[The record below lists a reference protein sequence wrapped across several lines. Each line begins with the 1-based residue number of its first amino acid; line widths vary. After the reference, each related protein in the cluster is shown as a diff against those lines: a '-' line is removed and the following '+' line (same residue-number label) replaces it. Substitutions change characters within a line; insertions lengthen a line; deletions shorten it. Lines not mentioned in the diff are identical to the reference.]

1 ALNRLIARQYPAT
14 PALNVQYHYDMTAN
28 GNKGVGRLTAVQDAS
43 GVLGYQY
50 DERGNL
56 IQQLRS
62 VPVLG
67 SDQYDTLGYAYDAAN
82 HFVRIDY
89 PAGFSIHYTRNAA
102 GQVSQVGF
110 AVGSA
115 TPTPLASQIAYAPFG
130 PLKSLTWNNGIVL
143 NRTYDQDYQ
152 LTAQQVGTWQSQYS
166 HDANGNI
173 TAHAHSL
180 FGSINYRY
188 DALDRLTMEEAG
200 LRKTYTYDA
209 NGNRTSRTTAH
220 TSLGITYFQHRLR
233 YAPDSNRLLQ
243 SDSLYEAEVDAA
255 GNYTRHTLSKRYQYD
270 DQGRL
275 SNVIDQRGNG
285 VARYTY
291 NALGQRVLKEARQG
305 TNRLPFTYLYGPNGQ
320 VLGQVS
326 YTAQGR
332 KSKASYYVW
341 LDDLP
346 IAQID
351 LAYNFAGTVVDS
363 TTLTYLHSDHLNTP
377 RLATNQGGN
386 LVWSW
391 PSDAFGIGQPKTHG
405 STIDVILRFPGQVAD
420 AHSGLY
426 YNYFRDYDPQTGR
439 YVESDPIG
447 LRGGLNTYG
456 YVYANPLKLVDPYG
470 LAVGFDDSPGS
481 AALEKAYDEVRKTKH
496 GEEICRKLEEDPNYY
511 LITSKD
517 SHNSAWYEGKTR
529 TIRIDPNFNPMTNTT
544 QGDQPASTTTI
555 MAHEVGH
562 AATKTWD
569 DGAGQMNNVNA
580 NENPVRRELGLPER
594 TSYEYKSCGC

>member
-1 ALNRLIARQYPAT
+1 
-14 PALNVQYHYDMTAN
+14 
-28 GNKGVGRLTAVQDAS
+28 
-43 GVLGYQY
+43 
-50 DERGNL
+50 
-56 IQQLRS
+56 
-62 VPVLG
+62 
-67 SDQYDTLGYAYDAAN
+67 
-82 HFVRIDY
+82 
-89 PAGFSIHYTRNAA
+89 
-102 GQVSQVGF
+102 
-110 AVGSA
+110 
-115 TPTPLASQIAYAPFG
+115 
-130 PLKSLTWNNGIVL
+130 
-143 NRTYDQDYQ
+143 
-152 LTAQQVGTWQSQYS
+152 
-166 HDANGNI
+166 
-173 TAHAHSL
+173 AHAHSL

-363 TTLTYLHSDHLNTP
+363 TTLTYLHSDHLN
-377 RLATNQGGN
+377 
-386 LVWSW
+386 
-391 PSDAFGIGQPKTHG
+391 
-405 STIDVILRFPGQVAD
+405 
-420 AHSGLY
+420 
-426 YNYFRDYDPQTGR
+426 
-439 YVESDPIG
+439 
-447 LRGGLNTYG
+447 
-456 YVYANPLKLVDPYG
+456 
-470 LAVGFDDSPGS
+470 
-481 AALEKAYDEVRKTKH
+481 
-496 GEEICRKLEEDPNYY
+496 
-511 LITSKD
+511 
-517 SHNSAWYEGKTR
+517 
-529 TIRIDPNFNPMTNTT
+529 
-544 QGDQPASTTTI
+544 
-555 MAHEVGH
+555 
-562 AATKTWD
+562 
-569 DGAGQMNNVNA
+569 
-580 NENPVRRELGLPER
+580 
-594 TSYEYKSCGC
+594 

>member
-1 ALNRLIARQYPAT
+1 
-14 PALNVQYHYDMTAN
+14 
-28 GNKGVGRLTAVQDAS
+28 
-43 GVLGYQY
+43 
-50 DERGNL
+50 
-56 IQQLRS
+56 
-62 VPVLG
+62 
-67 SDQYDTLGYAYDAAN
+67 
-82 HFVRIDY
+82 
-89 PAGFSIHYTRNAA
+89 
-102 GQVSQVGF
+102 
-110 AVGSA
+110 
-115 TPTPLASQIAYAPFG
+115 
-130 PLKSLTWNNGIVL
+130 SLTWNNGIVL

-305 TNRLPFTYLYGPNGQ
+305 TNRLPFTYLYGPDGQ
-320 VLGQVS
+320 VMGQVR
-326 YTAQGR
+326 YTTAGR

-341 LDDLP
+341 LDSLP

-351 LAYNFAGTVVDS
+351 LTYSAGTTVTS

-377 RLATNQGGN
+377 RLATNQSGN

-391 PSDAFGIGQPKTHG
+391 QSDAFGIGQPKTHG
-405 STIDVILRFPGQVAD
+405 STIDVILRFPGQIAD

-426 YNYFRDYDPQTGR
+426 YNYFRDYDPETGR

-447 LRGGLNTYG
+447 LDGGLNTYG
-456 YVYANPLKLVDPYG
+456 YVEANPLVYIDPTG
-470 LAVGFDDSPGS
+470 ENSIVGGAAAGAAVGVGAASLLCAISPNHPSCEAMRDIAERCIAYFKDKGNKEHTKGARNS
-481 AALEKAYDEVRKTKH
+481 TKGKHEKGRARNKRDRG
-496 GEEICRKLEEDPNYY
+496 GEK
-511 LITSKD
+511 
-517 SHNSAWYEGKTR
+517 
-529 TIRIDPNFNPMTNTT
+529 
-544 QGDQPASTTTI
+544 GD
-555 MAHEVGH
+555 
-562 AATKTWD
+562 
-569 DGAGQMNNVNA
+569 A
-580 NENPVRRELGLPER
+580 NRPYQR
-594 TSYEYKSCGC
+594 

>member
-1 ALNRLIARQYPAT
+1 
-14 PALNVQYHYDMTAN
+14 
-28 GNKGVGRLTAVQDAS
+28 
-43 GVLGYQY
+43 
-50 DERGNL
+50 
-56 IQQLRS
+56 
-62 VPVLG
+62 
-67 SDQYDTLGYAYDAAN
+67 
-82 HFVRIDY
+82 
-89 PAGFSIHYTRNAA
+89 
-102 GQVSQVGF
+102 
-110 AVGSA
+110 
-115 TPTPLASQIAYAPFG
+115 
-130 PLKSLTWNNGIVL
+130 VL

-152 LTAQQVGTWQSQYS
+152 LTAQQVGTWQSQYR

-377 RLATNQGGN
+377 RLATNQSGN

-391 PSDAFGIGQPKTHG
+391 QSDAFGIGQPKTHG
-405 STIDVILRFPGQVAD
+405 STIDVILRFPGQIAD

-426 YNYFRDYDPQTGR
+426 YNYFRDYDPETGR

-447 LRGGLNTYG
+447 LLDNLNTYS
-456 YVYANPLKLVDPYG
+456 YVYGNPLNYSDPRG
-470 LAVGFDDSPGS
+470 LCGVGSSMEIYFDRYKGFQTRCVLDSPPPNLEAKCMTAECVMRNGDGRDTRGTPNCQIMCRIPTIPC
-481 AALEKAYDEVRKTKH
+481 ALAGGPLTPQGIACRASVTAVMCSTICDKN
-496 GEEICRKLEEDPNYY
+496 EEIKQC
-511 LITSKD
+511 
-517 SHNSAWYEGKTR
+517 
-529 TIRIDPNFNPMTNTT
+529 
-544 QGDQPASTTTI
+544 Q
-555 MAHEVGH
+555 
-562 AATKTWD
+562 
-569 DGAGQMNNVNA
+569 
-580 NENPVRRELGLPER
+580 NE
-594 TSYEYKSCGC
+594 K